1 MAWTLMRTFLAAG
14 GPAKEPAAQSSV
26 SLPAPAG
33 QKLPAVV
40 HGRHAATVVAVMPP
54 DEQTQFQLIVLLTHQ
69 NVLVPMKA
77 LYGSRPRVTML
88 PESRDTDKMPVARV
102 AEAASIVVAAIA
114 KAKSP
119 VAIIAIGA
127 IMKPQTVRAQIAPNW
142 IAAALVRK

>member
-1 MAWTLMRTFLAAG
+1 
-14 GPAKEPAAQSSV
+14 
-26 SLPAPAG
+26 
-33 QKLPAVV
+33 
-40 HGRHAATVVAVMPP
+40 
-54 DEQTQFQLIVLLTHQ
+54 
-69 NVLVPMKA
+69 
-77 LYGSRPRVTML
+77 ML

-127 IMKPQTVRAQIAPNW
+127 IMKPQTVRAHIAPNW